1 MIVYLKV
8 QYPKVALKFLTN
20 IKSDYAARSSSSSSH
35 LQALARLSAVVVL
48 VCLAGIGNILVILS
62 VVLNR
67 FGDDADEADNVV
79 VDDVDVDDFVTGTC
93 ERQSTSTWST

>member
-1 MIVYLKV
+1 MTATL
-8 QYPKVALKFLTN
+8 
-20 IKSDYAARSSSSSSH
+20 KSDYDAGSSSSSPH

-67 FGDDADEADNVV
+67 FADDDDEADNV
-79 VDDVDVDDFVTGTC
+79 VDDVDVDDSVAGTC

>member
-1 MIVYLKV
+1 M
-8 QYPKVALKFLTN
+8 TN
-20 IKSDYAARSSSSSSH
+20 IKSNDDARSSSSSPH

-67 FGDDADEADNVV
+67 FGHDDDDDVV
-79 VDDVDVDDFVTGTC
+79 VDDVDVDDFVAGTC
-93 ERQSTSTWST
+93 ELQSTSTWST

>member
-1 MIVYLKV
+1 MM
-8 QYPKVALKFLTN
+8 
-20 IKSDYAARSSSSSSH
+20 SDDDARSSSQSPH
-35 LQALARLSAVVVL
+35 FQALARLSAVVVL

-67 FGDDADEADNVV
+67 FGDDDDEADNVV
-79 VDDVDVDDFVTGTC
+79 VDDVDVDDFVAGTC

>member
-8 QYPKVALKFLTN
+8 QYPKFLTN
-20 IKSDYAARSSSSSSH
+20 IKSNDDARSSSSSPH

-67 FGDDADEADNVV
+67 FGDDDDEADNV
-79 VDDVDVDDFVTGTC
+79 VDDVDVDDFVAGTC
-93 ERQSTSTWST
+93 ELQSTSTWST

>member
-1 MIVYLKV
+1 MM
-8 QYPKVALKFLTN
+8 
-20 IKSDYAARSSSSSSH
+20 SDYAARSSSSPH

-67 FGDDADEADNVV
+67 FGDDDDEADNVV
-79 VDDVDVDDFVTGTC
+79 VDDVDDSVAGTC